1 VPRPHPKKSLP
12 LLEPSQNDW
21 EIERLVPGG
30 AGFLRLASGQGAF
43 ARGALPGERIRVEQ
57 AEDHRTYLQA
67 TRWSLVSPSA
77 DRVSPACPVQARC
90 GGCDLMTLNEH
101 AQLAAKAGILR
112 EALTRTGHF
121 QALPEIQFVPSERT
135 LRYRSRIRLHIA
147 TDGRVGFFAAHSQ
160 ELVEIPGCLVAD
172 AELDRALQTLRE
184 LVRAHRAAFS
194 RFAELELRVAPA
206 GPRLSLC
213 LVPRSPELGRT
224 NELLRA
230 LGGAFQV
237 SIAERAVDPEH
248 DQRFPLPN
256 GVELRAPA
264 HAFTQVNWSVNQA
277 LVQAVLDGAAA
288 RSARTFLD
296 LYAGAGNFS
305 LPLSASGLSG
315 IGIEAAPSSI
325 AAAKRAAEA
334 QALRHVRFIAGDVL
348 RALAE
353 LPAEER
359 FDLVVLDPPRS
370 GAREILPELVRRK
383 PAAIAYCACDPVTL
397 ARDLRTLCDA
407 GYALESV
414 TGFDMFPQTHH
425 FETLAWLGLAAP
437 G

>member
-12 LLEPSQNDW
+12 LLSPRQNEW

-30 AGFLRLASGQGAF
+30 AGFLRLTSGQGAF
-43 ARGALPGERIRVEQ
+43 VRGALPGERIRVEE

-67 TRWSLVSPSA
+67 TRWSVLRPSA
-77 DRVSPACPVQARC
+77 ERVSPPCPVQARC
-90 GGCDLMTLNEH
+90 GGCDLMTLSEP

-121 QALPEIQFVPSERT
+121 QALPEIQFVASERT
-135 LRYRSRIRLHIA
+135 LGYRSRIRLHIA
-147 TDGRVGFFAAHSQ
+147 PDGRVGFFAAHSQ

-172 AELDRALQTLRE
+172 AELDAALQTLRE
-184 LVRAHRAAFS
+184 FAAAHRAALS

-213 LVPRSPELGRT
+213 LVPRTAELGRID
-224 NELLRA
+224 ELMRA
-230 LGGAFQV
+230 LSGAFQV
-237 SIAERAVDPEH
+237 SIAERAADPAH

-264 HAFTQVNWSVNQA
+264 QAFTQVNWSVNRA
-277 LVQAVLDGAAA
+277 LVQAVLDGAIA
-288 RSARTFLD
+288 RSVRTFLD

-305 LPLSASGLSG
+305 LPLAASGLAG
-315 IGIEAAPSSI
+315 IGIEATPASI

-334 QALRHVRFIAGDVL
+334 QGLGRVRFIAGDVL
-348 RALAE
+348 GALAA
-353 LPAEER
+353 LPAQER

-370 GAREILPELVRRK
+370 GAREILPELVRRR
-383 PAAIAYCACDPVTL
+383 PAHIAYCACDPVTL
-397 ARDLRTLCDA
+397 ARDLRSLCDA
-407 GYALESV
+407 GYALQSV

-425 FETLAWLGLAAP
+425 FETLVWLTSSP
-437 G
+437 PV